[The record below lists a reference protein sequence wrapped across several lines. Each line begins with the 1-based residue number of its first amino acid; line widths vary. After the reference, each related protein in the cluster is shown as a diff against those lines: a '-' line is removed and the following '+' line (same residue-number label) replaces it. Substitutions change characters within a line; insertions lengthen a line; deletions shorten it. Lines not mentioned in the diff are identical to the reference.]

1 MTKISLMVY
10 FERNKQKIFLN
21 FIKRKNQLK
30 TYFFVC
36 MDNFVNVLIT
46 DIKTHFFITFRY

>member
-1 MTKISLMVY
+1 MTKISFMVY